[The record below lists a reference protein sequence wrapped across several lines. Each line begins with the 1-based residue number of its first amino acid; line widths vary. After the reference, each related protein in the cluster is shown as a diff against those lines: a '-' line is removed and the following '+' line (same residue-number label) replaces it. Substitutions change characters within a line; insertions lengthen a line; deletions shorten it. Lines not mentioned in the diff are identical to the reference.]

1 MKLGTL
7 YKKIKQFVEK
17 NKMDLNTPVIYQG
30 EYGYGDDLGE
40 IYTTTCSYITEE
52 IEKEDVNVIAFSVNS
67 YVYEPEDVG
76 YCDMW
81 VDSETK
87 EQFKKLKEQDND

>member
-7 YKKIKQFVEK
+7 YEKVKKFVEED
-17 NKMDLNTPVIYQG
+17 KMPLDTPVIYEG
-30 EYGYGDDLGE
+30 EYGYGDDLGQV
-40 IYTTTCSYITEE
+40 YKATRSYISEE
-52 IEKEDVNVIAFSVNS
+52 IKKEDVDVIAFSVEA

-76 YCDMW
+76 YCSMW

-87 EQFKKLKEQDND
+87 EQFKEMQEEE

>member
-7 YKKIKQFVEK
+7 YEKVKKFVEED
-17 NKMDLNTPVIYQG
+17 NMSLDTPVIYEG
-30 EYGYGDDLGE
+30 EYGYGDDLGQV
-40 IYTTTCSYITEE
+40 YKATRSYISEE
-52 IEKEDVNVIAFSVNS
+52 IKQEDVDVIAFFFFF

-76 YCDMW
+76 YCSMW

-87 EQFKKLKEQDND
+87 EQFKEMQEEE

>member
-7 YKKIKQFVEK
+7 YKKIKQFVEED
-17 NKMDLNTPVIYQG
+17 KMDLNTPVIYRG

-40 IYTTTCSYITEE
+40 IYTITCSYIRDE
-52 IEKEDVNVIAFSVNS
+52 IKQEDVNVIAFSVEAC
-67 YVYEPEDVG
+67 VYEPEDVG
-76 YCDMW
+76 YCSMW

-87 EQFKKLKEQDND
+87 EQFKKLKEQAND